1 MPQQSVKLT
10 PTQVM
15 NFTFDYFH
23 NAVRK
28 SKVGSKQQVT
38 QMRSEELRLTPQDVG
53 NFARR
58 ISISSQFSKSPQKRF
73 IDLMA

>member
-1 MPQQSVKLT
+1 MPQQPVKVT

-15 NFTFDYFH
+15 NFTFDYFQ
-23 NAVRK
+23 NAFRKTNVR
-28 SKVGSKQQVT
+28 SRQQVV
-38 QMRSEELRLTPQDVG
+38 QMRSEELRLTPQNVG
-53 NFARR
+53 DFARR

>member
-1 MPQQSVKLT
+1 MPQQSVKVT

-15 NFTFDYFH
+15 NFTFDYFQ
-23 NAVRK
+23 NAIRKTNVR
-28 SKVGSKQQVT
+28 SRQQVT
-38 QMRSEELRLTPQDVG
+38 QMRSEELRLTPQNVG
-53 NFARR
+53 DFARR